1 MMVID
6 KERLLI
12 HSLKQGSTIAFD
24 RIYQM
29 YAKRLYAYSLQFTK
43 SAEDAEEIVQDVF
56 TKLWINRESIKQ
68 EDSLKSLLFTIAKH
82 LLINAFRSKVNQQ
95 IYEDY
100 VEYANELSTNDTTN
114 RIEYNEFLKA
124 VEQNIATLPNTQQ
137 KVIKLSRFEH
147 LSNKE
152 IAERMQLSEQT
163 VKNQLSVGLK
173 LLKEKLR
180 NFLVIGFLVLDKLI
194 NIFQ

>member
-12 HSLKQGSTIAFD
+12 HSLKLGSTIAFD
-24 RIYQM
+24 RIYQV

-56 TKLWINRESIKQ
+56 TKLWINREGIKQ

>member
-12 HSLKQGSTIAFD
+12 HSLKLGSTIAFD

-56 TKLWINRESIKQ
+56 TKLWINREGIKQ

-163 VKNQLSVGLK
+163 VK
-173 LLKEKLR
+173 
-180 NFLVIGFLVLDKLI
+180 I
-194 NIFQ
+194 NCL

>member
-12 HSLKQGSTIAFD
+12 HSLKHGSTIAFD

-56 TKLWINRESIKQ
+56 TKLWINREGIKQ

>member
-12 HSLKQGSTIAFD
+12 HSLKLGSTIAFD

-56 TKLWINRESIKQ
+56 TKLWINREGIKQ

>member
-1 MMVID
+1 MVID

-12 HSLKQGSTIAFD
+12 HSLKLGSTIAFD

-56 TKLWINRESIKQ
+56 TKLWINREGIKQ